1 MDMFQAMNDMQNPQ
15 GVMMQ
20 YAMQG
25 MIAQHPDVWKQA
37 QEQFNG
43 KDHNAQ
49 INQLRELYKSKGMNL
64 DMVARQWG
72 IQI

>member
-1 MDMFQAMNDMQNPQ
+1 
-15 GVMMQ
+15 MQ

-25 MIAQHPDVWKQA
+25 MIAQHADVWKQA

-49 INQLRELYKSKGMNL
+49 INQLRELYKSKGMDL
-64 DMVARQWG
+64 DMVAKQWG
-72 IQI
+72 IQL